1 MTDNHKKELIKS
13 FTELIENNNIV
24 DYSIGVER
32 EAVDVTGPS
41 PFSGKTQRFIPGR
54 TTVDIQVI
62 YNKEK
67 RR

>member
-24 DYSIGVER
+24 YYSIGVER
-32 EAVDVTGPS
+32 EAVDVTG
-41 PFSGKTQRFIPGR
+41 R
-54 TTVDIQVI
+54 TTLDIQVI

-67 RR
+67 RE